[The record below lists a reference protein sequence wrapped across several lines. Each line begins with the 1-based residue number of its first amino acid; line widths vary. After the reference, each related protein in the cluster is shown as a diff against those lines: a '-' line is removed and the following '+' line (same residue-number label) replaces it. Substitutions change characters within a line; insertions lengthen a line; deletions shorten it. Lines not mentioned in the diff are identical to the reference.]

1 MELSNYLFYFQKLN
15 NNNIFYSFRYNV
27 VKKVEKENN
36 VHHYLV
42 VGRHAPIE
50 KNKKSKNI

>member
-1 MELSNYLFYFQKLN
+1 MELSNYLFYFQKL

>member
-1 MELSNYLFYFQKLN
+1 MELSNHLFYFQKSNKN
-15 NNNIFYSFRYNV
+15 NLFYSFRYNV